1 MLAVGQIIDGK
12 YKILEQIGQGGMSHV
27 YLAIHEKVNKTWAIK
42 EVAKDGLEN
51 YEILKKLH
59 HSSLPSVVD
68 VIEEDESILIVMD
81 YIEGITLNKI
91 LKKEGVIPQER
102 VMEWARQLCEV
113 LEYLHSKNI
122 IYRDLKPSNIILRP
136 NGTIAVIDFGTA
148 REFKGYKIEDTTC
161 LGTKGYAAPEQYG
174 GKGETDART
183 DIYSLGVTLYH
194 LVTGHNPSKPPYEM
208 KPIRQW
214 NRQLST
220 GLESI
225 IIKCTKNN
233 PNERY
238 QSCEEMLYDLN
249 NINRLDYSYRLKQ
262 KIKMASFIGS
272 SVLTLIL
279 GFTTIFAYAN
289 SLTLMTKQY
298 ESLIKETEEHFL
310 INQEILFDKFARAI
324 ELNSSKSKAYE
335 KMLEFVLADNLI
347 TSKEDIRINQIM
359 GSFGEDYKTS
369 NPKSY
374 SKFAYKLGQGY
385 WFFYENSSNRE
396 TLAARW
402 FGNLVEKDSEEQW
415 IRRAKIFVGLE
426 EINRGLLTIST
437 NPTGEG
443 KTYKDYFNQMKKLL
457 EAFVPVGD
465 GVEDA
470 DRIATLDLYL
480 NTISKI
486 RGNLS
491 VSFKEAGIT
500 KTEMLK
506 VLDEIENYTKK
517 MGNGNNSNILS
528 KRQWLLGGDGA
539 IESARVTVKTI
550 YEGRE

>member
-1 MLAVGQIIDGK
+1 MLTIGQVIDGK
-12 YKILEQIGQGGMSHV
+12 YKILEEIGKGGMSHV
-27 YLAIHEKVNKTWAIK
+27 YLAVHEKLNKTWAIK
-42 EVAKDGLEN
+42 EVEKNGLEN
-51 YEILKKLH
+51 LKILKKLH
-59 HSSLPSVVD
+59 HKNLPSVVD
-68 VIEEDESILIVMD
+68 VIEEEESILIVMD
-81 YIEGITLNKI
+81 YIEGTTLNKI
-91 LKKEGVIPQER
+91 LKKDKAQPQEK
-102 VMEWARQLCEV
+102 VIEWAKQLCEV

-122 IYRDLKPSNIILRP
+122 IYRDLKPSNIILKP
-136 NGTIAVIDFGTA
+136 DGEIALIDFGTA

-161 LGTKGYAAPEQYG
+161 LGTRGYAAPEQYG

-220 GLESI
+220 GLEAI
-225 IIKCTKNN
+225 IIRCTKNN

-249 NINRLDYSYRLKQ
+249 NINRLDYSYRFKQ
-262 KIKMASFIGS
+262 RIKMASFIGS
-272 SVLTLIL
+272 AVLTLVL
-279 GFTTIFAYAN
+279 GFVAIFSYAH

-310 INQEILFDKFARAI
+310 ISQEILFDKFAKAI

-359 GSFGEDYKTS
+359 GSFGEDYKNS

-402 FGNLVEKDSEEQW
+402 FGNLVEEESEEKW

-457 EAFVPVGD
+457 EAFIPVGD

-480 NTISKI
+480 NVTSKI

-491 VSFKEAGIT
+491 RKFKEAGVT
-500 KTEMLK
+500 KKEMLQ
-506 VLDEIENYTKK
+506 VLEEIARYTNQ
-517 MGNGNNSNILS
+517 MGN
-528 KRQWLLGGDGA
+528 
-539 IESARVTVKTI
+539 
-550 YEGRE
+550 

>member
-1 MLAVGQIIDGK
+1 MLAIGQVIDGK
-12 YKILEQIGQGGMSHV
+12 YKILKEIGKGGMSHV
-27 YLAIHEKVNKTWAIK
+27 YLAVHEKLNKTWAIK
-42 EVAKDGLEN
+42 EVEKNGLEN
-51 YEILKKLH
+51 LKILKKLH
-59 HSSLPSVVD
+59 HKNLPSVVD
-68 VIEEDESILIVMD
+68 VIEKEESILIVMD
-81 YIEGITLNKI
+81 YIEGTTLNKI
-91 LKKEGVIPQER
+91 LKKDKAQPQEK
-102 VMEWARQLCEV
+102 VIEWAKQLCKV

-122 IYRDLKPSNIILRP
+122 IYRDLKPSNIILKP
-136 NGTIAVIDFGTA
+136 DGEIALIDFGTA

-161 LGTKGYAAPEQYG
+161 LGTRGYAAPEQYG

-220 GLESI
+220 GLEAI
-225 IIKCTKNN
+225 IIRCTKNN

-249 NINRLDYSYRLKQ
+249 NINRLDYSYRFKQ
-262 KIKMASFIGS
+262 RIKMASFIGS
-272 SVLTLIL
+272 AVLTLVL
-279 GFTTIFAYAN
+279 GFVAIFSYAH

-298 ESLIKETEEHFL
+298 ETLIKETEEHFL
-310 INQEILFDKFARAI
+310 ISQEILFDKFAKAI

-347 TSKEDIRINQIM
+347 TSKEDTRINQIM
-359 GSFGEDYKTS
+359 GSFGEDYKNS

-396 TLAARW
+396 TLATRW
-402 FGNLVEKDSEEQW
+402 FRNLVEKESEEQW
-415 IRRAKIFVGLE
+415 LRRAKIFVGLE

-443 KTYKDYFNQMKKLL
+443 KTYKDYFTQMKRLL
-457 EAFVPVGD
+457 EAFIPVGD

-480 NTISKI
+480 NVTSKI

-491 VSFKEAGIT
+491 RKFKEAGVT
-500 KTEMLK
+500 KEEMLQ
-506 VLDEIENYTKK
+506 VLEEIARYTNQ
-517 MGNGNNSNILS
+517 MGKGNNSNVLS
-528 KRQWLLGGDGA
+528 KRQLLLGSDGV
-539 IESARVTVKTI
+539 IESARVTVKVI
-550 YEGRE
+550 YEGRG